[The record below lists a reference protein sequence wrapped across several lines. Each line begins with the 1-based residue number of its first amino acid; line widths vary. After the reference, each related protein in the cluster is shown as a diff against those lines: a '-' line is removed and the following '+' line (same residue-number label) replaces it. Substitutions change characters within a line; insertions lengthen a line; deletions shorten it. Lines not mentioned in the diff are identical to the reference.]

1 MQAAFRRFRLSPE
14 WERLREGRRRI
25 LIPKP
30 AGSNNPN
37 LNNPSLNNNSDC

>member
-1 MQAAFRRFRLSPE
+1 MLAAFRRFRLSPE

-25 LIPKP
+25 LIPNP
-30 AGSNNPN
+30 AGNN